1 MQNKLNSK
9 INKIILDLLKII
21 NRIKPYRRIM
31 KFSFI
36 FLFMVGSGF
45 LLGNHFSFQSK
56 KGFNWKGEG
65 TFNTYMKKKYYVQKS
80 VNPLDLNSK
89 NIELQEGDIPK
100 NADLEGFWSPSF
112 DWPVIAVHSILLP
125 DETVMTFGSYGI
137 KEKEEGKNIS
147 QNKKIKLTDNFE
159 LERDKG
165 TKQWKHHDVLSG
177 VDFVIW
183 DPKKGIDKNSQKVFH
198 RPVVLDAFCS
208 VVRVFDNE
216 NVFILGGN
224 VEPKQGSPDTQNATT
239 FYNIKSQK
247 FSKGRNLN
255 YDRWYGSIVRTA
267 ENNFIM
273 VGGAKIIH
281 HKELKADRIS
291 HIPEILTS
299 NKDGTLSWKLI
310 KEGASKELLGG
321 MEGEEWSYPKI
332 FLSSDGNPFGIS
344 YNKLW
349 AMDKKNNYKISKVGE
364 IPLVTGGISEKII
377 HQNPNDEKDYKELSA
392 LTISAPVG
400 DKGSAVMI
408 EKDKILFIGGQQK
421 EVGYAASNRAIII
434 DISDSFNPKIIKKES
449 MRYPRAFADATI
461 LPTGDV
467 FVNGG
472 TAVYQDAED
481 DTYFSNLTPEI
492 YKSNDDIWK
501 KMSKS
506 NFRRN
511 YHSSSLLLPDGRI
524 FVAGGDAWNAQ
535 FFYPPYL
542 FSKDSK
548 GKTVLAQ
555 RPKIEKLKKIIVNRK
570 TQTMLV
576 DDSSNIEK
584 ISLISTG
591 STTHAQ
597 ASELKYLA
605 LDFTKTNKKEI
616 KFSIP
621 EDKNILTDGT
631 YLIYIISSSGI
642 PSEGKITY
650 IK

>member
-1 MQNKLNSK
+1 MISFLKNKVLK
-9 INKIILDLLKII
+9 FFFNKKS
-21 NRIKPYRRIM
+21 IKY
-31 KFSFI
+31 SFI
-36 FLFMVGSGF
+36 FFLFISIGF
-45 LLGNHFSFQSK
+45 LLGNHFSFEGK
-56 KGFNWKGEG
+56 KGFNWEG
-65 TFNTYMKKKYYVQKS
+65 AKTFNTYIKKKYYVQKT

-89 NIELQEGDIPK
+89 NIELKDRKIPK
-100 NADLEGFWSPSF
+100 DADLKGFWSPPF

-147 QNKKIKLTDNFE
+147 QNKKLKLTDNFE

-183 DPKKGIDKNSQKVFH
+183 DPKKGIDKSSQKVFH
-198 RPVVLDAFCS
+198 RPIVLDAFCS

-224 VEPKQGSPDTQNATT
+224 LEPKHGAPDTQNATT
-239 FYNIKSQK
+239 FYNIKTQK
-247 FSKGRNLN
+247 FTKGRNLN

-267 ENNFIM
+267 ENSFIM
-273 VGGAKIIH
+273 VGGAKILH
-281 HKELKADRIS
+281 HKELTQDRIS

-299 NKDGTLSWKLI
+299 NKDGTLSWKIL
-310 KEGASKELLGG
+310 KEGASEELLGG
-321 MEGEEWSYPKI
+321 MKGEEWSYPKF

-349 AMDKKNNYKISKVGE
+349 VMDKENNYKILKVGE
-364 IPLVTGGISEKII
+364 IPLATGGISEKII

-392 LTISAPVG
+392 LTISSPVG

-408 EKDKILFIGGQQK
+408 DKDKILIIGGQQK
-421 EVGYAASNRAIII
+421 ETGYAASNKTIII
-434 DISDSFNPKIIKKES
+434 DISDSFNPKIINKKS
-449 MRYPRAFADATI
+449 MSYPRAFADATI

-472 TAVYQDAED
+472 TAVYQSADD
-481 DTYFSNLTPEI
+481 DTYFSNFTPEI
-492 YKSNDDIWK
+492 YQSNDDIWK

-511 YHSSSLLLPDGRI
+511 YHSTSLLLPDGRI
-524 FVAGGDAWNAQ
+524 FVAGGDVWNAQ
-535 FFYPPYL
+535 LFYPPYL

-548 GKTVLAQ
+548 GKTVLAK
-555 RPKIEKLKKIIVNRK
+555 RPKIEELKKVISKRK
-570 TQTMLV
+570 KQIMKV
-576 DDSSNIEK
+576 DDSSEIEK

-597 ASELKYLA
+597 ASELKHLS
-605 LDFTKTNKKEI
+605 LNFKKINKNQIE
-616 KFSIP
+616 FDIP
-621 EDKNILTDGT
+621 EDKNTLTDGT
-631 YLIYIISSSGI
+631 YLIFTISNSGI
-642 PSEGKITY
+642 PSKGKITY

>member
-1 MQNKLNSK
+1 MISFLKNLVLKTFFNKK
-9 INKIILDLLKII
+9 IL
-21 NRIKPYRRIM
+21 

-36 FLFMVGSGF
+36 IFLLISFGF
-45 LLGNHFSFQSK
+45 FLGNHFSFDGK
-56 KGFNWKGEG
+56 KGFNWEG
-65 TFNTYMKKKYYVQKS
+65 TKTFNTYMKKKYYVQKP

-89 NIELQEGDIPK
+89 SIELKDDEIPK
-100 NADLEGFWSPSF
+100 DADVKGLWSPSF

-147 QNKKIKLTDNFE
+147 QNKKLKLTDNYE

-183 DPKKGIDKNSQKVFH
+183 DPKKGINKNSQKVFH
-198 RPVVLDAFCS
+198 RPLVLDAFCS

-224 VEPKQGSPDTQNATT
+224 LEPKHGAPNTQNATT
-239 FYNIKSQK
+239 FYNIKTQK
-247 FSKGRNLN
+247 FTKGRNLN
-255 YDRWYGSIVRTA
+255 HDRWYGSIVRTA
-267 ENNFIM
+267 ENDFIM
-273 VGGAKIIH
+273 VGGAKILH
-281 HKELKADRIS
+281 HKNLTQDRIS

-299 NKDGTLSWKLI
+299 NKDGTLSWKIL
-310 KEGASKELLGG
+310 KEGASEELLGG
-321 MEGEEWSYPKI
+321 MEGEEWSYPKF

-349 AMDKKNNYKISKVGE
+349 VMDKENNYKILKVGE
-364 IPLVTGGISEKII
+364 IPLQTGGISEKII
-377 HQNPNDEKDYKELSA
+377 HQNPNDKEDYKELSA

-408 EKDKILFIGGQQK
+408 DKDKILFIGGQQK
-421 EVGYAASNRAIII
+421 EAGYAASNKAIII
-434 DISDSFNPKIIKKES
+434 DISDSFQPKIINKES
-449 MRYPRAFADATI
+449 MSYPRAFADATI

-472 TAVYQDAED
+472 TAVYQSADD
-481 DTYFSNLTPEI
+481 DTYFSNFTPEI
-492 YKSNDDIWK
+492 YQSNDDIWK

-511 YHSSSLLLPDGRI
+511 YHSTSLLLPDGRI
-524 FVAGGDAWNAQ
+524 FVAGGDVWNAQ
-535 FFYPPYL
+535 LFYPPYL

-548 GKTVLAQ
+548 GKTILAK
-555 RPKIEKLKKIIVNRK
+555 RPTIKELKKVITKRK
-570 TQTMLV
+570 NQIMEV
-576 DDSSNIEK
+576 DESSEIEK

-597 ASELKYLA
+597 PSELKYLS
-605 LDFTKTNKKEI
+605 LDFKKINKNQIE
-616 KFSIP
+616 FSIP
-621 EDKNILTDGT
+621 EDKNTLTDGT
-631 YLIYIISSSGI
+631 YLIFTISNSGI

>member
-1 MQNKLNSK
+1 MLSKLNPK
-9 INKIILDLLKII
+9 IKKNILNLIRIIISIKSFKKIL
-21 NRIKPYRRIM
+21 

-36 FLFMVGSGF
+36 FLFMVSFGF
-45 LLGNHFSFQSK
+45 FLGNHFSFDGK
-56 KGFNWKGEG
+56 KGFNWKGEK
-65 TFNTYMKKKYYVQKS
+65 TLNTYIKKKYYVQKS
-80 VNPLDLNSK
+80 VNPLNLNSK
-89 NIELQEGDIPK
+89 NTELKEGDIPK
-100 NADLEGFWSPSF
+100 DANLKGFWSPSF
-112 DWPVIAVHSILLP
+112 DWPVVAVHSVLLP

-147 QNKKIKLTDNFE
+147 QNKKLKLTDNFE

-165 TKQWKHHDVLSG
+165 TTQWKHHDVLSG

-224 VEPKQGSPDTQNATT
+224 IEPKHGAPDTQNATT
-239 FYNIKSQK
+239 FYNIKTQK

-267 ENNFIM
+267 ENHFIM
-273 VGGAKIIH
+273 VGGAKIIP
-281 HKELKADRIS
+281 HKELTQDRIS
-291 HIPEILTS
+291 HVPEILTS
-299 NKDGTLSWKLI
+299 NDDGTLSWKLL
-310 KEGASKELLGG
+310 KEAANKELLGG
-321 MEGEEWSYPKI
+321 MKGEEWSYPKF

-349 AMDKKNNYKISKVGE
+349 VMDKKNNYKISKVGE
-364 IPLVTGGISEKII
+364 IQLVTGGISEKII
-377 HQNPNDEKDYKELSA
+377 HQNPNDNKDYKELQT

-408 EKDKILFIGGQQK
+408 AKDQILFIGGQQK
-421 EVGYAASNRAIII
+421 GVGYAASNGTILI

-449 MRYPRAFADATI
+449 MHYPRAFADATI

-472 TAVYQDAED
+472 TAVYQSAED
-481 DTYFSNLTPEI
+481 DTYFNNFTPEI

-511 YHSSSLLLPDGRI
+511 YHSTSLLLPDGRI
-524 FVAGGDAWNAQ
+524 FVAGGDVWNAQ

-542 FSKDSK
+542 FAKNSN
-548 GKTVLAQ
+548 GKTILAK
-555 RPKIEKLKKIIVNRK
+555 RPKIEKLKKIISNRK
-570 TQTMLV
+570 MQTMLV
-576 DDSSNIEK
+576 DDSSDIEK

-597 ASELKYLA
+597 ASELKYLS
-605 LDFTKTNKKEI
+605 LDFTKTSKNEI
-616 KFSIP
+616 RFSIP
-621 EDKNILTDGT
+621 EDKSTLTDGT
-631 YLIYIISSSGI
+631 YLIFIVSSSGI